1 MGYFLLVL
9 INILFPIAGIGFLIY
24 FFISPR
30 RNLLKNFKSEFAERF
45 TLSATKNTPKNALW
59 IHAASVGEVKSVV
72 EVARELKKIYNKPV
86 IITST
91 TQAGRQAAL
100 KNEVFDKALLM
111 PLDFYYFIKRFLKFY
126 KPCKL
131 FIVESDL
138 WPNTIV
144 ACANNNVPV
153 YVINGRLS
161 ERSAKRYK
169 WAGPLTKLVIN
180 KISLICAQTEDI
192 AKRYIKLGADK
203 EKVFNTGNIKYD
215 MLNQNPARQQ
225 EAKDIIKKLGWKDTF
240 TLTCGSTH
248 GEEEDLIIKTAK
260 KLPQVKFII
269 APRHLERT
277 SAIIENLRKSKIP
290 FAIFSQIQES
300 LENEPQILLVDTMG
314 MLGAFYTVGDMAFIG
329 GTISKKG
336 GHNFLEAAILAK
348 AIFSGPY
355 FYNTPE
361 VATKLFKEGGAVKVN
376 KTTFITELEKFANNK
391 TLAKEAGANAQKIAL
406 SFKGATEKTIS
417 IIKTYGK

>member
-1 MGYFLLVL
+1 MGYFLLIL
-9 INILFPIAGIGFLIY
+9 INLLFPVAGLGFLIY

-30 RNLLKNFKSEFAERF
+30 RNLLKNLKAELRERF
-45 TLSATKNTPKNALW
+45 TLSPSKDTPKNALW
-59 IHAASVGEVKSVV
+59 IHAASVGEVKSVLLI
-72 EVARELKKIYNKPV
+72 AAELKKLYKKPL
-86 IITST
+86 IITTT

-111 PLDFYYFIKRFLKFY
+111 PLDFYPFIKRFLKFY
-126 KPCKL
+126 KPSKL

-144 ACANNNVPV
+144 ACANNKVPV
-153 YVINGRLS
+153 CVINGRLS
-161 ERSAKRYK
+161 QRSLKRYK
-169 WAGPLTKLVIN
+169 MVKPLAKLAIN
-180 KISLICAQTEDI
+180 KISLICAQTQDV
-192 AKRYIKLGADK
+192 AKRYLELGAAK

-215 MLNQNPARQQ
+215 LLTQNPKFQ
-225 EAKDIIKKLGWKDTF
+225 EEAQEIIKKLSWKEAF
-240 TLTCGSTH
+240 ILTCGSTH

-260 KLPQVKFII
+260 KLKQVKFII
-269 APRHLERT
+269 APRHLERI
-277 SAIIENLRKSKIP
+277 SAIIDKIENSKIP
-290 FAIFSQIQES
+290 FAVFSKIK
-300 LENEPQILLVDTMG
+300 EPLKEQTQILLVDAMG
-314 MLGAFYTVGDMAFIG
+314 KLGAFYTMGDMAFIG

-348 AIFSGPY
+348 AILSGPY

-376 KTTFITELEKFANNK
+376 KTTFTSELEKFVKDK
-391 TLAKEAGANAQKIAL
+391 TLAKKAGAKAQAVAL

>member
-1 MGYFLLVL
+1 MGYILLIL
-9 INILFPIAGIGFLIY
+9 INILTPIAALGFLVY

-30 RNLLKNFKSEFAERF
+30 RNLLKNLKAELSERF
-45 TLSATKNTPKNALW
+45 TLSPTKNTPKGALW

-72 EVARELKKIYNKPV
+72 LVAEELKKLYKKPL
-86 IITST
+86 IITTT

-111 PLDFYYFIKRFLKFY
+111 PLDFYFFIKRFLKFY

-131 FIVESDL
+131 FIVEADL

-144 ACANNNVPV
+144 ACSNNNVPV
-153 YVINGRLS
+153 CVVNGRLS

-169 WAGPLTKLVIN
+169 WAGPLTELVIS
-180 KISLICAQTEDI
+180 KINLICAQTEDI

-215 MLNQNPARQQ
+215 LLNQNPARK
-225 EAKDIIKKLGWKDTF
+225 EGASEIIKKLSWKDNF
-240 TLTCGSTH
+240 ILTCGSTH

-260 KLPQVKFII
+260 KLKNVKFII

-277 SAIIENLRKSKIP
+277 SAIIENLRMSKIP
-290 FAIFSQIQES
+290 FAIYSNISES
-300 LENEPQILLVDTMG
+300 SKNDSQILLVDTMG
-314 MLGAFYTVGDMAFIG
+314 MLGAFYTIGDMAFIG

-336 GHNFLEAAILAK
+336 GHNFLEAAILGK
-348 AIFSGPY
+348 AILSGPY

-361 VATKLFKEGGAVKVN
+361 VATELFKKGGAVKVSKN
-376 KTTFITELEKFANNK
+376 TFVTELENFVSNK
-391 TLAKEAGANAQKIAL
+391 ILTKKAGAEALKVAL
-406 SFKGATEKTIS
+406 SFKGATEKTVS

>member
-1 MGYFLLVL
+1 MGYILLIL
-9 INILFPIAGIGFLIY
+9 INLLFPLAGLGFLIY

-30 RNLLKNFKSEFAERF
+30 RNLLKNFKAEFSERF
-45 TLSATKNTPKNALW
+45 TLSATQNTPKGALW
-59 IHAASVGEVKSVV
+59 IHAASVGEVKSVLL
-72 EVARELKKIYNKPV
+72 VAAELKKLYKKPL
-86 IITST
+86 IITTT

-111 PLDFYYFIKRFLKFY
+111 PLDFYFFIKRFLKFY

-131 FIVESDL
+131 FIVEADL

-144 ACANNNVPV
+144 ACANNKVPV
-153 YVINGRLS
+153 CVINGRLS

-169 WAGPLTKLVIN
+169 WAGPLAKLVIS

-192 AKRYIKLGADK
+192 AKRYIKLGASK

-215 MLNQNPARQQ
+215 LLNQNPARKE
-225 EAKDIIKKLGWKDTF
+225 EAKDIINKLAWKDNF
-240 TLTCGSTH
+240 ILTCGSTH

-260 KLPQVKFII
+260 KLKNVKFII

-277 SAIIENLRKSKIP
+277 SAIIENLKKSKIP
-290 FAIFSQIQES
+290 FAIYSQIKEP
-300 LENEPQILLVDTMG
+300 LKNETQILLVDTMG
-314 MLGAFYTVGDMAFIG
+314 MLGAFYTMGDMAFIG

-336 GHNFLEAAILAK
+336 GHNFLEAAILGK
-348 AIFSGPY
+348 AILSGPY

-361 VATKLFKEGGAVKVN
+361 VATKLFKEGGSVKVS
-376 KTTFITELEKFANNK
+376 KTTFATELEKFANNR
-391 TLAKEAGANAQKIAL
+391 TLAKKAGALAQQIAL
-406 SFKGATEKTIS
+406 SFKGATERTVS

>member
-1 MGYFLLVL
+1 MGYILLIL
-9 INILFPIAGIGFLIY
+9 INILAPIAALGFLIY

-30 RNLLKNFKSEFAERF
+30 RNLLKNLKAEVRERF
-45 TLSATKNTPKNALW
+45 TLSATKNTPCGALW
-59 IHAASVGEVKSVV
+59 IHAASVGEVKSVYLI
-72 EVARELKKIYNKPV
+72 AAELKKFYKKPL
-86 IITST
+86 IITTT

-126 KPCKL
+126 KPYKL

-153 YVINGRLS
+153 CVINGRLS
-161 ERSAKRYK
+161 ERSLKRYK
-169 WAGPLTKLVIN
+169 LAGPLAKLVIN
-180 KISLICAQTEDI
+180 KICLICAQTEDI
-192 AKRYIKLGADK
+192 AKRYLKLGAAK

-215 MLNQNPARQQ
+215 LLNQNPARQE
-225 EAKDIIKKLGWKDTF
+225 EAKETIKKLAWQEGF
-240 TLTCGSTH
+240 ILTCGSTH

-260 KLPQVKFII
+260 KLKQVNFII
-269 APRHLERT
+269 APRHLERI
-277 SAIIENLRKSKIP
+277 SAIIEKLKKSKIS
-290 FAIFSQIQES
+290 FAIFSTIK
-300 LENEPQILLVDTMG
+300 EPLKDKAQILLVDTMG
-314 MLGAFYTVGDMAFIG
+314 MLGAFYTTGDMAFIG

-336 GHNFLEAAILAK
+336 GHNFLEAAILGK
-348 AIFSGPY
+348 AILSGPY

-361 VATKLFKEGGAVKVN
+361 VATKLFKEGGAIKVS

-391 TLAKEAGANAQKIAL
+391 TLAKQAGASAQNIAL

>member
-1 MGYFLLVL
+1 MGYILLIL
-9 INILFPIAGIGFLIY
+9 INILAPIAALGFLIY

-30 RNLLKNFKSEFAERF
+30 RNLLKNLKAEVRERF
-45 TLSATKNTPKNALW
+45 TLSATKNTPCGALW
-59 IHAASVGEVKSVV
+59 IHAASVGEVKSVYLI
-72 EVARELKKIYNKPV
+72 AAELKKFYKKPL
-86 IITST
+86 IITTT

-126 KPCKL
+126 KPYKL

-153 YVINGRLS
+153 CVINGRLS
-161 ERSAKRYK
+161 ERSLKRYK
-169 WAGPLTKLVIN
+169 LAGPLAKLVIN
-180 KISLICAQTEDI
+180 KICLICAQTEDI
-192 AKRYIKLGADK
+192 AKRYLKLGAAK

-215 MLNQNPARQQ
+215 LLNQNPARQE
-225 EAKDIIKKLGWKDTF
+225 EAKEIIKKLAWQEGF
-240 TLTCGSTH
+240 ILTCGSTH

-260 KLPQVKFII
+260 KLKQVNFII
-269 APRHLERT
+269 APRHLERI
-277 SAIIENLRKSKIP
+277 SAIIEKLKKSKIP
-290 FAIFSQIQES
+290 FAIFSTIK
-300 LENEPQILLVDTMG
+300 EPLKDKAQILLVDTMG
-314 MLGAFYTVGDMAFIG
+314 MLGAFYTTGDMAFIG

-336 GHNFLEAAILAK
+336 GHNFLEAAILGK
-348 AIFSGPY
+348 AILSGPY

-361 VATKLFKEGGAVKVN
+361 VATKLFKEGGAIKVS

-391 TLAKEAGANAQKIAL
+391 TLAKQAGASAQNIAL

>member
-1 MGYFLLVL
+1 MGYILLIL
-9 INILFPIAGIGFLIY
+9 INILTPIAALGFLIY

-30 RNLLKNFKSEFAERF
+30 RNLLKNLKAELRERF
-45 TLSATKNTPKNALW
+45 ALSATKNTPKGALW

-72 EVARELKKIYNKPV
+72 LIAAELKKLYKKPL
-86 IITST
+86 IITTT

-153 YVINGRLS
+153 CVINGRLS

-169 WAGPLTKLVIN
+169 WVGPLTKLAIN

-192 AKRYIKLGADK
+192 AKRYLKLGAAK

-215 MLNQNPARQQ
+215 LLNQNPTRQE
-225 EAKDIIKKLGWKDTF
+225 EAKEIIKKLAWQEDF
-240 TLTCGSTH
+240 ILTCGSTH

-260 KLPQVKFII
+260 KLKQVNFII
-269 APRHLERT
+269 APRHLERI

-290 FAIFSQIQES
+290 FAIYSTIK
-300 LENEPQILLVDTMG
+300 EPLKDKAQILLVDTMG
-314 MLGAFYTVGDMAFIG
+314 MLGAFYTTGTMAFIG

-336 GHNFLEAAILAK
+336 GPNFLEAAILGK
-348 AIFSGPY
+348 AILSGPY

-361 VATKLFKEGGAVKVN
+361 VATKLFKEGGAVKVS

-391 TLAKEAGANAQKIAL
+391 TLAKQAGASAQNIAL